1 MHQRIIKIGALLAAF
16 SVALGAFGAHG
27 LKKLVEPEAVS
38 TFETGVRYQMY
49 HAFALLIAGILYRH
63 YPVRTLRMSVW
74 SFLLGI
80 VFFSGSLY
88 LLTALKATQTVGLS
102 GIGMITPIGGVF
114 LIIGWLLLLVSVGK
128 RV

>member
-1 MHQRIIKIGALLAAF
+1 MHQRIIKLGALLAAF

-27 LKKLVEPEAVS
+27 LKKFVEPEAVS

-49 HAFALLIAGILYRH
+49 HAIALLIVGILYRH
-63 YPVRTLRMSVW
+63 YPVRTMRMSVW

-80 VFFSGSLY
+80 VLFSGSLY

-102 GIGMITPIGGVF
+102 GIGMITPIGGIF
-114 LIIGWLLLLVSVGK
+114 LIIGWLLLLVGIGK
-128 RV
+128 RA